1 MSAELR
7 PIASPESRT
16 EAMLAL
22 IRDLYPLNRSITG
35 NGVRDTL
42 RRVGAVT
49 PVDIQEI
56 ATGTRVFDWE
66 VPREWNLR
74 AGYIV
79 DPSGH
84 RIADA
89 ATHNLHVMGYSVPV
103 RRRLPL
109 ADLRPHLH
117 SDPARPEVIP
127 YRTSYYAENWG
138 FCLRHSDLVGLQD
151 GEYEVVID
159 ATLEAGSLTVGE
171 VFIPGATTDECL
183 FYTHTCHPSLAND
196 NLSGIAVLAELARW
210 LRSRPNRLSYRIVFG
225 PGTIGSLAWLAMHPE
240 ARQRIRAGLVVALA
254 GNRAPLTYKQ
264 SRSGVADIDRIAAA
278 YLANEEPG
286 GAVIPFS
293 AWGYD
298 ERQFGA
304 PGFAMP
310 VGRLTRS
317 PEEGYAEYH
326 SSADDLSIIDGAALA
341 GSLVA
346 CQTIVAALDANCRY
360 RNTAPYGEPQLGRR
374 GIYRQI
380 GGPAS
385 AGLQKAMLWLL
396 SLSDGAQDVATV
408 YAKSGLPYADVA
420 RAVELLRGVGL
431 LEPLADGQ
439 GPGGSEAARV

>member
-79 DPSGH
+79 DPSGR

-171 VFIPGATTDECL
+171 VFIPGATTDE
-183 FYTHTCHPSLAND
+183 
-196 NLSGIAVLAELARW
+196 
-210 LRSRPNRLSYRIVFG
+210 
-225 PGTIGSLAWLAMHPE
+225 
-240 ARQRIRAGLVVALA
+240 
-254 GNRAPLTYKQ
+254 
-264 SRSGVADIDRIAAA
+264 
-278 YLANEEPG
+278 
-286 GAVIPFS
+286 
-293 AWGYD
+293 
-298 ERQFGA
+298 
-304 PGFAMP
+304 
-310 VGRLTRS
+310 
-317 PEEGYAEYH
+317 
-326 SSADDLSIIDGAALA
+326 
-341 GSLVA
+341 
-346 CQTIVAALDANCRY
+346 
-360 RNTAPYGEPQLGRR
+360 
-374 GIYRQI
+374 
-380 GGPAS
+380 
-385 AGLQKAMLWLL
+385 
-396 SLSDGAQDVATV
+396 
-408 YAKSGLPYADVA
+408 
-420 RAVELLRGVGL
+420 
-431 LEPLADGQ
+431 
-439 GPGGSEAARV
+439 